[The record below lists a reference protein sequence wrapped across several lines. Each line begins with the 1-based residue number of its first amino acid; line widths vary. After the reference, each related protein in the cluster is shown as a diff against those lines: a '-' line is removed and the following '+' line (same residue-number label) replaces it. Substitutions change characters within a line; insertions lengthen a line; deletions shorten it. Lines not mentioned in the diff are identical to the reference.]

1 MTINDLVKKYDP
13 ELQFEVLKDSYKQI
27 EYALKNKYDLD
38 KIDPKKVKNIVLTGL
53 GGSAISGDVFLNYSH
68 NELKVPF
75 IVNRNYFMPSFV
87 NENTLVIA
95 SSYSGNTEETI
106 SATKH
111 ALEKG
116 AQILCITTG
125 GKLEEL
131 ALQNNLDVVYL
142 QNGFQPRYA
151 LWINIST
158 LIKSLQNLNFIPNQN
173 NIMEKIQNLLEKKAV
188 EFSRENN
195 MTYKIAE
202 SLVGFIPIVY
212 SGDNFT
218 SGVGNR
224 LKEQFNENS
233 KIHSFHNVLPEM
245 NHNEIIGWETFSPN
259 LLNAKIIQLKDV
271 SYHPRVKKRFEVVSA
286 LIQKAGCEVLTL
298 ESNESEFK
306 VRIFDLIYT
315 GDWISYYL
323 AILRGKDPSEIENIN
338 YLKQELAK
346 EIS

>member
-1 MTINDLVKKYDP
+1 MTIKDLVKKYDP
-13 ELQFEVLKDSYKQI
+13 ELQFDVLKNSYKQI
-27 EYALKNKYDLD
+27 EYTLTNKYDLN
-38 KIDPKKVKNIVLTGL
+38 KIDPTKVRNIVLTGL

-106 SATKH
+106 AATKH

-131 ALQNNLDVVYL
+131 ALQNDLAIVFL
-142 QNGFQPRYA
+142 QKGFQPRYA

-158 LIKSLQNLNFIPNQN
+158 LIKSLQNLKFIPNQN
-173 NIMEKIQNLLEKKAV
+173 NIIEEIKSLLEEKAV
-188 EFSRENN
+188 EFSEENN
-195 MTYKIAE
+195 RTYKIAE
-202 SLVGFIPIVY
+202 SLIGFIPVVY
-212 SGDNFT
+212 SADNFT

-271 SYHPRVKKRFEVVSA
+271 NYHPRVKKRFDIVSG
-286 LIQKAGCEVLTL
+286 LMQKAGCEVLTL
-298 ESNESEFK
+298 ESNENDFK
-306 VRIFDLIYT
+306 VRLFDLIYT

-323 AILRGKDPSEIENIN
+323 AILRGKDPSEIDNIN

-346 EIS
+346 EAD